1 MKLNLNQNKDR
12 VWACLK
18 NIETSL
24 ENLPVLDLSV
34 LAPERT
40 AIVFVD
46 VIEGFVNVGNLSSE
60 RALNILPF
68 VEKLNQQARGYHR
81 IYFADTHSKNCVE
94 FATYPEH
101 CVEGTVECDL
111 VKELV
116 YELNDPKSVHIP
128 KNCTNGFLT
137 EAFQKW
143 LKTHPQVDHFVI
155 VGLVTDICVMQF
167 ALTLKAYFDEIN
179 EEASLFVPMEAVE
192 TFHIDVTN
200 HDANLMNAFALY
212 NMRMNGIHIVSMKKF

>member
-1 MKLNLNQNKDR
+1 MKLNLNRNKEQ
-12 VWACLK
+12 VWACLQ

-24 ENLPVLDLSV
+24 KELPDLDLFDLEPQHS
-34 LAPERT
+34 

-60 RALNILPF
+60 RALDILPF
-68 VEKLNQQARGYHR
+68 VEKLNRQAKGYHR
-81 IYFADTHSKNCVE
+81 IYFADTHPKNCVE
-94 FATYPEH
+94 FSTYPEH
-101 CVEGTVECDL
+101 CVKGTVECDL

-116 YELNDPKSVHIP
+116 YELNDPKSIHIP

-137 EAFQKW
+137 VEFQNW
-143 LKTHPQVDHFVI
+143 LKTHPQVDNFI
-155 VGLVTDICVMQF
+155 IAGLVTDICVMQF

-179 EEASLFVPMEAVE
+179 EEANLFIPVEAVE

-200 HDANLMNAFALY
+200 HDAHLMNLFALY